1 MVVPFWR
8 LEISSI
14 SALIWL
20 YDFIRTLEDSNVTV
34 IRFTLLF
41 SDNCDILDGG

>member
-20 YDFIRTLEDSNVTV
+20 YDFILLEDFNVTV
-34 IRFTLLF
+34 ILSTLSL
-41 SDNCDILDGG
+41 